1 MAHVSNAVC
10 VDPGN
15 CRLLAI
21 SSRVREK
28 YVGSCG
34 YDKANARQQQQ
45 GAAGLVEH
53 GVELLVL
60 VLDTS
65 QQETATCSEHVTVMC
80 AWLRLC
86 NSSDCYQHT
95 KHTGLQA
102 WNTQVLSNNE
112 GNFLDVAIPDR
123 TI

>member
-1 MAHVSNAVC
+1 MAHVGNAVC

-21 SSRVREK
+21 SSCVREK

-53 GVELLVL
+53 GVEFLVL

-65 QQETATCSEHVTVMC
+65 QQETATCNEHVTVMC
-80 AWLRLC
+80 ACLTSYHTLLLAHKINWLATM
-86 NSSDCYQHT
+86 QQ
-95 KHTGLQA
+95 GP
-102 WNTQVLSNNE
+102 W
-112 GNFLDVAIPDR
+112 
-123 TI
+123 